1 MKRALLVMLACI
13 TMAATAQ
20 QFTSPFEGTWRSGNF
35 AFTFHSDGSYVYV
48 GGMGN
53 DAMNSHISEQG
64 TWRIAGDRLLV
75 TRASGVVWTSQ
86 NYRRDLPVET
96 IVYHWQLGT
105 VQGHAVLGL
114 VFPNAPAP
122 QVFFK
127 E

>member
-1 MKRALLVMLACI
+1 MS
-13 TMAATAQ
+13 
-20 QFTSPFEGTWRSGNF
+20 SP
-35 AFTFHSDGSYVYV
+35 
-48 GGMGN
+48 
-53 DAMNSHISEQG
+53 ISEPE
-64 TWRIAGDRLLV
+64 TSRIAGDRLLV

>member
-96 IVYHWQLGT
+96 LCTIGSWVPESAFRSCAFAGDCGT
-105 VQGHAVLGL
+105 AYILRS
-114 VFPNAPAP
+114 
-122 QVFFK
+122 
-127 E
+127 